1 MAKRTVDQ
9 SAADT
14 PVLHGHYDGPRG
26 HQDEHRHGGGDRSHP
41 HTDHKAL
48 GRRADATEYVGPDLL
63 PQARRELAD
72 QQRELAATQRVA
84 ALADEPTDTIPV
96 PEGGFVDVPES
107 PMDAAAMQA
116 PASPDPAPVGG
127 YFNGD
132 NAPDPVME
140 RDLQDMEAA
149 RERDRKLALGGN
161 QQALDRLTGTDES
174 AREEQRA
181 DVADQRRAAIAA
193 SVTEG
198 DRQDMERIGASHHD
212 IKRPAPVRQTATD
225 LPGHSIGDITADD
238 AMDSVLFDDTE
249 AQLKLERIWL
259 RTAARTILR
268 IGAERHRYGKLA
280 DAEQL
285 MALRVQVEHLL
296 TIRGLVGGGGSG

>member
-1 MAKRTVDQ
+1 MPNRTPTNAKTTRCKATEGAQ
-9 SAADT
+9 QCLKAEHPKIHNHTWGARGET
-14 PVLHGHYDGPRG
+14 P
-26 HQDEHRHGGGDRSHP
+26 QW
-41 HTDHKAL
+41 
-48 GRRADATEYVGPDLL
+48 RADGTPKPDRDHTEQL
-63 PQARRELAD
+63 PR
-72 QQRELAATQRVA
+72 
-84 ALADEPTDTIPV
+84 V

-107 PMDAAAMQA
+107 PMDAAAMQT
-116 PASPDPAPVGG
+116 PTTPDPSVGG

-132 NAPDPVME
+132 NVGSD
-140 RDLQDMEAA
+140 EA
-149 RERDRKLALGGN
+149 
-161 QQALDRLTGTDES
+161 

-193 SVTEG
+193 AVTDD
-198 DRQDMERIGASHHD
+198 DRKDMERIGASHPD
-212 IKRPAPVRQTATD
+212 VVRPAPVRQSAAD

-249 AQLKLERIWL
+249 SQLKLERIWL

-285 MALRVQVEHLL
+285 MALRDQVEHLL
-296 TIRGLVGGGGSG
+296 TNRGLVRGGGAA

>member
-1 MAKRTVDQ
+1 MAGTNRTPTGTKTVRCKAVEGAQQCVSATHGKLQNHRWGKPGETDQ
-9 SAADT
+9 WNE
-14 PVLHGHYDGPRG
+14 DGSPKIP
-26 HQDEHRHGGGDRSHP
+26 DRD
-41 HTDHKAL
+41 HTDQ
-48 GRRADATEYVGPDLL
+48 L
-63 PQARRELAD
+63 PR
-72 QQRELAATQRVA
+72 
-84 ALADEPTDTIPV
+84 V

-107 PMDAAAMQA
+107 PMDAAAMQT
-116 PASPDPAPVGG
+116 PATPDLADHWTCAAKVRDDFDGTLHVCDRHDEHDPDPAVQGHHWRQLSQAADLD
-127 YFNGD
+127 GD

-149 RERDRKLALGGN
+149 RE
-161 QQALDRLTGTDES
+161 
-174 AREEQRA
+174 EQRA

-193 SVTEG
+193 AVTDT
-198 DRQDMERIGASHHD
+198 DRKDMERIGASHPD
-212 IKRPAPVRQTATD
+212 VVRPTPVRQSAAD

-268 IGAERHRYGKLA
+268 VGAERHRYGKLA

-285 MALRVQVEHLL
+285 MALRDQVEHLL
-296 TIRGLVGGGGSG
+296 TNRGLVGGGGSA

>member
-1 MAKRTVDQ
+1 MAGNRTPTNAKTRCKAVEGAQ
-9 SAADT
+9 QCLKAEHPKIQNHTWGSRGET
-14 PVLHGHYDGPRG
+14 P
-26 HQDEHRHGGGDRSHP
+26 QW
-41 HTDHKAL
+41 
-48 GRRADATEYVGPDLL
+48 RADGTPKPDRERTEQL
-63 PQARRELAD
+63 PR
-72 QQRELAATQRVA
+72 
-84 ALADEPTDTIPV
+84 V

-107 PMDAAAMQA
+107 PMDAAAMQT
-116 PASPDPAPVGG
+116 PAAPDPAPVGG

-132 NAPDPVME
+132 NAPDLVME
-140 RDLQDMEAA
+140 RDLQDMEA
-149 RERDRKLALGGN
+149 
-161 QQALDRLTGTDES
+161 

-193 SVTEG
+193 AVTDT
-198 DRQDMERIGASHHD
+198 DRKDMERIGASHPD
-212 IKRPAPVRQTATD
+212 VVRPTPARQSAAD
-225 LPGHSIGDITADD
+225 LPGHSIGDITADN

-285 MALRVQVEHLL
+285 MALRDQVTQLV
-296 TIRGLVGGGGSG
+296 TNRGLGRTGGGSS